1 MPNRIIRSDLLTSE
15 RYWSVTTEAR
25 QLFQHLMLVADD
37 FGLYTGSNYALR
49 ATCYGLEKPAAEKVE
64 RWLSE
69 LADAA
74 LVVVYECNGARFLCI
89 PRFRQLVRNKR
100 SKYPIAP
107 NLFKH
112 LASELQ
118 CIRHAD
124 DMHVLRI
131 GKEGEGEEEG
141 ENKGKRA
148 AKGGKG
154 AVRLVLPGWLPADVW
169 DKWHRFRNGR
179 KGWTPEA
186 RELSLR
192 TLAKLHA
199 EGQDPRGVIEQSIE
213 RGWTG
218 LFPVKG
224 AATPTDN
231 PFAGAL

>member
-25 QLFQHLMLVADD
+25 QLYMHLLLVADD
-37 FGLYTGSNYALR
+37 FGLYTASNYAIR
-49 ATCYGLEKPAAEKVE
+49 ATCYGLEKPSSEKVE

-69 LADAA
+69 LSDAG
-74 LVVVYECNGARFLCI
+74 LCLVYECKSNRFVFL

-107 NLFKH
+107 NVFKY

-124 DMHVLRI
+124 DMHAHRI
-131 GKEGEGEEEG
+131 GKEEEEEGEEETR
-141 ENKGKRA
+141 GKRG
-148 AKGGKG
+148 KKG
-154 AVRLVLPGWLPADVW
+154 AARLELPAWLDASVW
-169 DKWHRFRNGR
+169 AQWHAYRNAN
-179 KGWTPEA
+179 KGWTA
-186 RELSLR
+186 RAKQLSLAS
-192 TLAKLHA
+192 LAKLR
-199 EGQDPRGVIEQSIE
+199 EQGQDPKRVVEQSIE

-224 AATPTDN
+224 APVRSDDQ
-231 PFAGAL
+231 FAGAL